1 MEESC
6 VPPGFRFRPT
16 EEELVGYYLKRK
28 ISSLGIDLHLITD
41 IDLYNMEPWDIQGRD
56 KAVLSR
62 NTSSI
67 IGMRKTLVFYGGRA
81 PNGRKTDWI
90 IHEYRLQTSQ
100 HAPPQPQEEG
110 WVVCKAFKKPIPKER
125 VGLEAYTYCSRI
137 HQILPHECTNWDM
150 TTNNSNNNPLLLTDP
165 NPDVYFQTQTISTTA
180 LSDEINM
187 DVGSSQLVELPTRI
201 SANSDIVSRR
211 PLEQATVV
219 VTSHQR
225 MCDVLHSE
233 DYYNLDSDWKALN
246 NSSLLIAP
254 EQTSSTSSDHAN
266 HRLLPLL
273 PPPFGTHELALHL
286 AHESQAGNYPFVSC
300 LNDKS
305 PYITSSGLAFSN

>member
-41 IDLYNMEPWDIQGRD
+41 IDLYNMEPWDIQGTRTNRATAHGFWKATGRD

-100 HAPPQPQEEG
+100 HAPPQPQ
-110 WVVCKAFKKPIPKER
+110 A
-125 VGLEAYTYCSRI
+125 S
-137 HQILPHECTNWDM
+137 LPP
-150 TTNNSNNNPLLLTDP
+150 SLQLAPFP
-165 NPDVYFQTQTISTTA
+165 SISTQTISTTA